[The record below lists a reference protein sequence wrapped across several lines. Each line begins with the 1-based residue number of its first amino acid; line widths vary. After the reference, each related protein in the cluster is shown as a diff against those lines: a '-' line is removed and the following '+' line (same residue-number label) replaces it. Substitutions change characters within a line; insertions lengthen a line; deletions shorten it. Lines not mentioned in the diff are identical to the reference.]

1 MLFSRLL
8 SWLLARFETL
18 VIATMCGFLMGS
30 LSIIWPWKLVTSSM
44 TTESGKDSSAI
55 HRQSYALRV
64 FRAYRWRSTNRV
76 MRGHV
81 RVRFEC
87 R

>member
-1 MLFSRLL
+1 
-8 SWLLARFETL
+8 
-18 VIATMCGFLMGS
+18 MGS

-44 TTESGKDSSAI
+44 TTESKGFSAI

-76 MRGHV
+76 MHGHV

-87 R
+87 SDGVGLFRKVKIRIYSIGPLQ